1 VRLKPSEHKRAR
13 IELIPMIDTIFFLL
27 VFFMM
32 ASLAMTTQAG
42 IPVDLPKISSGRH
55 EAPTKATVTITR
67 AGELYLDKQRIG
79 MDELKPLLDG
89 RIEENPRLTVIINAD
104 RGIRW
109 GQGLQVMDIVTQ
121 ANPWKMAIA
130 GEPAEADRPKTA
142 ETGVPAG

>member
-1 VRLKPSEHKRAR
+1 MRLKPSESKRAR

-42 IPVDLPKISSGRH
+42 IPVDLPKISAGRS
-55 EAPTKATVTITR
+55 EAPTKATVSITR
-67 AGELYLDKQRIG
+67 AGDVYLDKRQIEV
-79 MDELKPLLDG
+79 DQLKPLLDA
-89 RIEENPRLTVIINAD
+89 RINENPRLTVIINAD

-109 GQGLQVMDIVTQ
+109 GQGLQVMDAVTQ

-130 GEPAEADRPKTA
+130 GQPKA
-142 ETGVPAG
+142 LKSGGSAR

>member
-1 VRLKPSEHKRAR
+1 VRLKPSESKRAR

-42 IPVDLPKISSGRH
+42 IPVDLPKISAGRQ

-67 AGELYLDKQRIG
+67 QGDLYLDKRRIAI
-79 MDELKPLLDG
+79 DDLKPLLDG
-89 RIEENPRLTVIINAD
+89 QIRRNPKLTVVINAD

-109 GQGLQVMDIVTQ
+109 GQGLKVMDIVTQ

-130 GEPAEADRPKTA
+130 GEPKPVKRSE
-142 ETGVPAG
+142 PAT

>member
-1 VRLKPSEHKRAR
+1 MRLKHSESKRAR

-42 IPVDLPKISSGRH
+42 IPVDLPKISSGRR

-67 AGELYLDKQRIG
+67 EGALYLGKRRIG
-79 MDELKPLLDG
+79 MDELKPLLDS
-89 RIEENPRLTVIINAD
+89 RIRANPRLTVIINAD

-109 GQGLQVMDIVTQ
+109 GQGLQVMDAVTQ

-130 GEPAEADRPKTA
+130 GEPKAMHKGAR
-142 ETGVPAG
+142 GQ

>member
-1 VRLKPSEHKRAR
+1 VRLPPSEPKRVR

-42 IPVDLPKISSGRH
+42 IPVDLPKISAGRR
-55 EAPTKATVTITR
+55 EAPVKATVTIT
-67 AGELYLDKQRIG
+67 AQGALYLDKQRIG
-79 MDELKPLLDG
+79 MDQLKPLLGD
-89 RIEENPRLTVIINAD
+89 RIKENPKLTVVINAD

-109 GQGLQVMDIVTQ
+109 GEGLRVMDIVTQ

-130 GEPAEADRPKTA
+130 GKPKTPKKGTSA
-142 ETGVPAG
+142 R

>member
-1 VRLKPSEHKRAR
+1 VRLRHSESKRAR

-42 IPVDLPKISSGRH
+42 IPVDLPKISAGRQ
-55 EAPTKATVTITR
+55 ESPTKATVTVT
-67 AGELYLDKQRIG
+67 AESALYLDKQRISI
-79 MDELKPLLDG
+79 DQLKPLLDE
-89 RIEENPRLTVIINAD
+89 RIRENPRLTVIINAD

-109 GQGLQVMDIVTQ
+109 GDGLRVMDAVTQ

-130 GEPAEADRPKTA
+130 GEPK
-142 ETGVPAG
+142 PAKKGAGAR

>member
-42 IPVDLPKISSGRH
+42 IPVDLPKISAGRQ
-55 EAPTKATVTITR
+55 EAPAKATVTITR
-67 AGELYLDKQRIG
+67 EGQLYLDKSQIG
-79 MDELKPLLDG
+79 MDQLKPLLDT
-89 RIEENPRLTVIINAD
+89 RIDQNPRLTVIINAD

-109 GQGLQVMDIVTQ
+109 GEGLQVMDIVTQ

-130 GEPAEADRPKTA
+130 GEPKSGSEEGR
-142 ETGVPAG
+142 ER